1 MASNTLLSGSV
12 VRVAEDVENVLYNY
26 NPSESPLVSSLTRT
40 PIYNTF
46 HEWNRDSYAT
56 PGGTNAA
63 IEGADA
69 SNAAIAQPGPLNNR
83 TQIFTK
89 AYSISNTTEAVKKY
103 GRKGNSEL
111 ARVKAL
117 RMVEIRR
124 DMEAACIGSGAAVT
138 GTGSAAGKLRGLY
151 GFIATNDSLG
161 TGGASPD
168 PTTNTAPTAGT
179 TRALAEAD
187 VKTVILGVYTY
198 GGNANTIM
206 VSPAHKQK
214 ISAAFTGNV
223 TRYQDVNGEKS
234 PKLVSNIDFYQH
246 DFGVSKVVPNRVM
259 AAGSGAGLVNTL
271 YIYDPDK
278 LAIGQ
283 LRSLE
288 TEQLATT
295 GDAKNYQ
302 MRTEVTLIVRDEKPL
317 GAVRDL
323 TATGS

>member
-1 MASNTLLSGSV
+1 MANTLLSGSV
-12 VRVAEDVENVLYNY
+12 VRVAEDVENKLYNY
-26 NPSESPLVSSLTRT
+26 NPSESPLVSSIART
-40 PIYNTF
+40 PVYNTF

-56 PGGTNAA
+56 PDGTNAA

-69 SNAAIAQPGPLNNR
+69 SSAAITQPGPLNNR
-83 TQIFTK
+83 TQIFQK

-111 ARVKAL
+111 NRVKAL

-138 GTGSAAGKLRGLY
+138 GTGSVAGKLRGLY

-168 PTTNTAPTAGT
+168 PTDNTAPTAGT
-179 TRALAEAD
+179 TRALTESLLQ
-187 VKTVILGVYTY
+187 TVVLGVYNN
-198 GGNANTIM
+198 GGNADTILC
-206 VSPAHKQK
+206 SPAHKQK
-214 ISAAFTGNV
+214 ISQSFTGDV
-223 TRYQDVNGEKS
+223 TKYQDVGGKGQTTLNT
-234 PKLVSNIDFYQH
+234 NIDFYRH
-246 DFGVSKVVPNRVM
+246 DFGTSKVVPNRVM
-259 AAGSGAGLVNTL
+259 AQGSGAGLVNTL
-271 YIYDPDK
+271 YVLDFDK
-278 LAIGQ
+278 IALGQ
-283 LRSLE
+283 LRSME

-317 GAVRDL
+317 GAIRDL

>member
-1 MASNTLLSGSV
+1 MPSNTLLTGSV

-40 PIYNTF
+40 PVYNTF

-56 PGGTNAA
+56 PGTNAA

-69 SNAAIAQPGPLNNR
+69 SYAAIAQPGPLNNR

-111 ARVKAL
+111 ARTKAL

-124 DMEAACIGSGAAVT
+124 DMEYACIGSGAAVT
-138 GTGSAAGKLRGLY
+138 GTGSVAGKLRGLY
-151 GFIATNDSLG
+151 GFIHTNATFG
-161 TGGASPD
+161 TGGTAGD

-179 TRALAEAD
+179 AAALTEDEFKA
-187 VKTVILGVYTY
+187 TLLGIYES
-198 GGNANTIM
+198 GGDGSICM
-206 VSPAHKQK
+206 VSPKHKQK
-214 ISAAFTGNV
+214 ISGFTG
-223 TRYQDVNGEKS
+223 T
-234 PKLVSNIDFYQH
+234 VSKEQVLSGKAPTLIANIDFYQH
-246 DFGVSKVVPNRVM
+246 DFGVTKIVPNRVM
-259 AAGSGAGLVNTL
+259 ATGSDPGIVNS
-271 YIYDPDK
+271 IYFYDAEK

-295 GDAKNYQ
+295 GDAKNFQ

-317 GAVRDL
+317 GLISDV
-323 TATGS
+323 TASGS

>member
-1 MASNTLLSGSV
+1 MANTLLSGSV

-40 PIYNTF
+40 PVYNTF

-56 PGGTNAA
+56 PAANAA

-69 SNAAIAQPGPLNNR
+69 APAAIAQPGPLNNR
-83 TQIFTK
+83 TQIFQK

-124 DMEAACIGSGAAVT
+124 DMEAAFIGSGAAVT
-138 GTGSAAGKLRGLY
+138 GTGSTAGLARGLY
-151 GFIATNDSLG
+151 GFIATNDSFG
-161 TGGASPD
+161 TGGVSPD

-179 TRALAEAD
+179 LRPLTEALVQA
-187 VKTVILGVYTY
+187 VILGVYSS
-198 GGNANTIM
+198 GGAANTIM
-206 VSPAHKQK
+206 VSPAHKQV
-214 ISAAFTGNV
+214 ISKVFTGNV
-223 TRYQDVNGEKS
+223 TRFQDVGGEKA
-234 PKLVSNIDFYQH
+234 PKLVSNVDFYQH
-246 DFGVSKVVPNRVM
+246 DFGVSKVMPNRVM
-259 AAGSGAGLVNTL
+259 AAASGAGVVNTL

-278 LAIGQ
+278 IAIGQ

-295 GDAKNYQ
+295 GDAKNFQ

-323 TATGS
+323 TATGL

>member
-1 MASNTLLSGSV
+1 MASNTLLTGSV

-26 NPSESPLVSSLTRT
+26 NPSESPLVSSIERT

-56 PGGTNAA
+56 PDGTNAA

-69 SNAAIAQPGPLNNR
+69 SYASIAQPTPLNNR

-124 DMEAACIGSGAAVT
+124 DMEAAFIGSGAAVT
-138 GTGSAAGKLRGLY
+138 GNGSTAGKARGLY
-151 GFIATNDSLG
+151 GFIATNNSLG
-161 TGGASPD
+161 ATGVAPD
-168 PTTNTAPTAGT
+168 PTTNTAPVAGT
-179 TRALAEAD
+179 LRALAESD
-187 VKTVILGVYTY
+187 VKTIILDCYTN
-198 GGNANTIM
+198 GGKSDTIM

-223 TRYQDVNGEKS
+223 TRYQDVAGDKS

-246 DFGVSKVVPNRVM
+246 DFGVSKVIPNRIM
-259 AAGSGAGLVNTL
+259 AGSGAGLQNTL
-271 YIYDPDK
+271 YILDFDK
-278 LAIGQ
+278 IAIGQ

-288 TEQLATT
+288 TEQMATT
-295 GDAKNYQ
+295 GDAKNFQ
-302 MRTEVTLIVRDEKPL
+302 MRTETTLIVRDEKPL